1 MRSIKEFF
9 PELEPT
15 YEDDAAQ
22 LGLKPVGWGK
32 YVDPKKPTK
41 VVARVVN
48 GQLEAMP
55 APGGGAKTQ
64 NLGTLKQILSR
75 QVGKGMNSKV
85 ADTLMA
91 RAEDSIVSG
100 EQSEADAVLNALRAA
115 KAEMDLN
122 G

>member
-1 MRSIKEFF
+1 MRSLKEFF
-9 PELEPT
+9 PELDPT
-15 YEDDAAQ
+15 YHEEAAQ
-22 LGLKPVGWGK
+22 LGLEPVGWGK

-100 EQSEADAVLNALRAA
+100 EQSEPDAVLNALRAA

>member
-1 MRSIKEFF
+1 MRSLREFF

-15 YEDDAAQ
+15 YADDAAQ

-32 YVDPKKPTK
+32 YVDPKRPTK
-41 VVARVVN
+41 VVARVVD
-48 GQLEAMP
+48 GKLEAMP
-55 APGGGAKTQ
+55 APGGGAKTL
-64 NLGTLKQILSR
+64 NLGSLKQVLR
-75 QVGKGMNSKV
+75 KQVGKGMDSKV

-91 RAEDSIVSG
+91 QAEDTIVTG
-100 EQSEADAVLNALRAA
+100 EQSERDAILNALRAA